1 MLHELFPA
9 FFFFTLTVGILI
21 LIVALYCNEVNFLNE
36 MKMSIDA
43 IPASL
48 IFYVI
53 IFDYLITARR
63 V

>member
-9 FFFFTLTVGILI
+9 FLTLTVGIHI
-21 LIVALYCNEVNFLNE
+21 LIATLYCNEVNFLKE
-36 MKMSIDA
+36 MKVSIDAA

-53 IFDYLITARR
+53 IFDYLITTHR